1 MAQYAYSYNDIF
13 DDFVVQTERG
23 NAAPQRNPNR
33 PNRPNQRPD
42 QRPNQTPGK
51 RQEPPVRKFK
61 KSKEQVIL
69 ENKRKF
75 KIALAKFSI
84 VFAMFA
90 AMFLMAAV
98 SRAEVY
104 DTRAELAAVEE
115 SYQLCLEQNNKLK
128 LQLNKAMEKI
138 DIEDYAKEEL
148 GLVKASSKRAY
159 KVDISLYQ

>member
-1 MAQYAYSYNDIF
+1 MAQYAYKYNDIF
-13 DDFVVQTERG
+13 DDYVVQPERG
-23 NAAPQRNPNR
+23 NAAPAKR
-33 PNRPNQRPD
+33 PQQRPAAAP
-42 QRPNQTPGK
+42 QRK
-51 RQEPPVRKFK
+51 QEPPVRKFK

-104 DTRAELAAVEE
+104 DTRAELAAAEE

-128 LQLNKAMEKI
+128 LQLNKAMEKV
-138 DIEDYAKEEL
+138 DIEKIAKEEL
-148 GLVKASSKRAY
+148 GLVKISSNRSY
-159 KVDISLYQ
+159 KVDVSLYQ